1 MKEQLEDLFKTL
13 DHQIDVCRSSIFTR
27 NDVKIM
33 YNGLLPEILQVI
45 DKNAVIHLPKIHEQ
59 ILEELQDLIQR
70 RFETALSQ
78 GYRDF
83 VDYSSAE
90 FELEYDNKIVL
101 NRVDLNECELSEAIA
116 EAVHGAFEQTF
127 KIEENESE

>member
-13 DHQIDVCRSSIFTR
+13 DHQIDVCRSSIFTA

-45 DKNAVIHLPKIHEQ
+45 DKNTIVQLPKINEET
-59 ILEELQDLIQR
+59 LEELQDLIQR
-70 RFETALSQ
+70 RFETTLSQ

-83 VDYSSAE
+83 VDYNSAE

>member
-13 DHQIDVCRSSIFTR
+13 DHQIDVCRSSIFTA

-45 DKNAVIHLPKIHEQ
+45 DKNTIVQLPKINEEM
-59 ILEELQDLIQR
+59 LEELQDLIQR

-101 NRVDLNECELSEAIA
+101 NRVDLNECELSEAIT

>member
-13 DHQIDVCRSSIFTR
+13 DHQIDVCRSSIFTA

-45 DKNAVIHLPKIHEQ
+45 DKNALIHLPKIHEQ
-59 ILEELQDLIQR
+59 ILEDLQELIQH
-70 RFETALSQ
+70 RFESALNN

-83 VDYSSAE
+83 IDYSSAE

-101 NRVDLNECELSEAIA
+101 NRVDLNECELTDAVA
-116 EAVHGAFEQTF
+116 EAVSGAFEQTF
-127 KIEENESE
+127 KVEENESE